1 MKTTILKTYPFKTED
16 AAMKQILD
24 DILSAL
30 FIIVFSAVLMYW
42 EWLPEIFDGFLSY
55 INY

>member
-16 AAMKQILD
+16 AAMKQIAD

-30 FIIVFSAVLMYW
+30 FIILYCAVLIYW
-42 EWLPEIFDGFLSY
+42 EWLPEIFDELLGFISY
-55 INY
+55 